1 MRTDSGWRK
10 AIAVL
15 AVGAL
20 LVVLGVFLV
29 IGSQPAP
36 TQDFGFVG
44 GQGQE
49 FHLTSNG
56 VLSNGPLLFSP
67 TMGGVLLGAGVA
79 LAAGVGGFVL
89 GRRRLGSG

>member
-15 AVGAL
+15 SVGAL

-29 IGSQPAP
+29 IGSQPAVV
-36 TQDFGFVG
+36 QDVGFVG
-44 GQGQE
+44 RQGQE
-49 FHLTSNG
+49 FHITSNG
-56 VLSNGPLLFSP
+56 VLSNGPLLLSP
-67 TMGGVLLGAGVA
+67 TMGGVLLGTGVA

-89 GRRRLGSG
+89 GRRRR

>member
-1 MRTDSGWRK
+1 MRADPGWRK

-15 AVGAL
+15 SVGAL
-20 LVVLGVFLV
+20 LLVLGVFLV
-29 IGSQPAP
+29 IGSQPVAM
-36 TQDFGFVG
+36 QEFASVG

-67 TMGGVLLGAGVA
+67 AMGGVLLGTGVA

-89 GRRRLGSG
+89 GRRRR